1 MRHELNVQIAEK
13 LRQMADLLDV
23 QGEGGF
29 RTNAY
34 RRAAATVDA
43 LQRPLDEL
51 FTERGRAGLVALPTI
66 GEGIA
71 GAIAEMVL
79 TGRWAQLDRLT
90 GALEPEHLFQ
100 TIPGVGPK
108 LAERLHDELDVDTLE
123 QLEIAAHDGRL
134 DRVPGVGARRA
145 AGIRAALETRLA
157 RRRLRVP
164 RRDEAP
170 PVSVLLSVDESYR
183 LKAAAG
189 QLKRIAPR
197 RFNPSGEAWL
207 PVLHENR
214 GDWRFTALFSNT
226 LTAHQLGKTDDWVV
240 LYFHTD
246 SSPELQCTVVTES
259 RGPLKGKRVVRG
271 REEEC
276 AAHYAD
282 RLSAADSASSAE
294 AAGKA

>member
-1 MRHELNVQIAEK
+1 MRHELNIQIAEK
-13 LRQMADLLDV
+13 LRQMADLLEV

-29 RTNAY
+29 RSDAY
-34 RRAAATVDA
+34 RRAAATIDA
-43 LQRPLDEL
+43 LAQPVDEL
-51 FTERGRAGLVALPTI
+51 LDREGRRGLVALPTI

-90 GALEPEHLFQ
+90 GELEPERLFQ
-100 TIPGVGPK
+100 TIPGIGPN

-134 DRVPGVGARRA
+134 ERVPGVGARRA
-145 AGIRAALETRLA
+145 AGIRAALEGRLA
-157 RRRLRVP
+157 RRRLRV
-164 RRDEAP
+164 RREAQAP
-170 PVSVLLSVDESYR
+170 PVSILLSVDDAYR
-183 LKAAAG
+183 RKAAAG
-189 QLKRIAPR
+189 QLKRIAPK
-197 RFNPSGEAWL
+197 RFNPSGKAWL

-246 SSPELQCTVVTES
+246 HLPEHQCTIVTET

-276 AAHYAD
+276 AAHYAA
-282 RLSAADSASSAE
+282 RPLGADSASSSDV
-294 AAGKA
+294 AG